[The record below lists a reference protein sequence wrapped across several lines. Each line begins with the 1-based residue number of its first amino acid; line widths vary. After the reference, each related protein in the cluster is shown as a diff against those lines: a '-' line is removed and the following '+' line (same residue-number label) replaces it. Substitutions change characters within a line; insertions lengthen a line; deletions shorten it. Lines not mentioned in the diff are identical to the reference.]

1 MALFAFQRVDLPNT
15 GISYRA
21 VAAPI
26 RCAYSHTLHGGRGP
40 GGLGAGR

>member
-1 MALFAFQRVDLPNT
+1 MALFALQRVNT
-15 GISYRA
+15 GISYRT

-26 RCAYSHTLHGGRGP
+26 RSAYSHTLHGGRGP